1 MILLFD
7 LNGTLTDPS
16 PIGLPWDQPELGVAV
31 LEAAVQ
37 TAAVDAL
44 TGEYRPFKE
53 HVEAAVRRRVAER
66 RLDDRHI
73 DRAVAAAGSLPAFPE
88 VSEGLSELSR
98 AGHRLAVLTNSGAEG
113 GRGSLEAAGIAEA
126 FEAVL
131 GVDAVDTYKP
141 HPAAYRHACEQLG
154 AAPEDIMLVAAHQW
168 DITGASRSGLRTAW
182 LARPAQRLSAVG
194 AEPDIQAS
202 DLLDLHRRLSDG
214 S

>member
-16 PIGLPWDQPELGVAV
+16 AIGLPWDRPDLGVSV
-31 LEAAVQ
+31 LEAAVH

-53 HVEAAVRRRVAER
+53 HVEAGVRRRVVER
-66 RLDDRHI
+66 ELDERLI
-73 DRAVAAAGSLPAFPE
+73 DRAVAAGGSLPAFPE
-88 VSEGLSELSR
+88 VSEGLSELSD
-98 AGHRLAVLTNSGAEG
+98 AGHRLAVLTNSGAGG
-113 GRGSLEAAGIAEA
+113 GRSSLEEAGIAEP

-131 GVDAVDTYKP
+131 GVDAVETYKP
-141 HPAAYRHACEQLG
+141 HPATYRHACERLG

-168 DITGASRSGLRTAW
+168 DITGACRSGLRTAW
-182 LARPAQRLSAVG
+182 VARPGQLLSAVG
-194 AEPDIQAS
+194 SEPDVQAS

-214 S
+214 R